1 MNERK
6 RGAQPT
12 MLACTVRQRLSIF
25 DIPMAAFTAQ
35 YGERAIYWASDMVSF
50 VSWYL
55 KHNNVFHQ
63 HHRPL
68 PPKMTD
74 MANKETM

>member
-1 MNERK
+1 MNEKK
-6 RGAQPT
+6 RRPQPT

-25 DIPMAAFTAQ
+25 DIPMDAFTAQ

-50 VSWYL
+50 ASWYL
-55 KHNNVFHQ
+55 KHHNVFHQ

-68 PPKMTD
+68 S
-74 MANKETM
+74 